1 MGFPLWDKHSGF
13 GLETLNNTELMPQ
26 RYIFQQQNRTKQE
39 FPFKTNYNG
48 GFPKAN
54 LHLLN
59 IALTLPGR
67 SSLPQF

>member
-1 MGFPLWDKHSGF
+1 
-13 GLETLNNTELMPQ
+13 MPQ